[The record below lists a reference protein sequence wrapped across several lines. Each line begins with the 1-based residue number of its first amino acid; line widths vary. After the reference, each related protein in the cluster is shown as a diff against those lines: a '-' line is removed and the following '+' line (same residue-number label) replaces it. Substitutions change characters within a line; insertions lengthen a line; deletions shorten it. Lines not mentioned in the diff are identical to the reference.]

1 VGTSGPTLLCTCKTA
16 TTHRWNR
23 VEYRRLHLMRNVV
36 PAVVCAFVTIG
47 LCAHDLPAAQ
57 SSASGLAKVN
67 DAIIAMRRN
76 LRLRALDLLIDR
88 VISKAAH
95 C

>member
-1 VGTSGPTLLCTCKTA
+1 
-16 TTHRWNR
+16 
-23 VEYRRLHLMRNVV
+23 MRNVV
-36 PAVVCAFVTIG
+36 PTVVCAFVTIG

-67 DAIIAMRRN
+67 DAIIVMRRN